1 MAESSPLPEEASPV
15 VTAAPGQPPPLLE
28 VEGLTVSIGGV
39 VILDDLS
46 FRVAPGEIL
55 GIVGESG
62 SGKSMTA
69 LSIMR
74 LLPDGAEAHA
84 RQLRLEGED
93 ILGATEAR
101 LEALRGSAMGMIF
114 QEPMTALNPVMTV
127 GEQIMETVRRHLK
140 VPRRE
145 ARERAIEALRRVGI
159 PSPEQRVDDYP
170 HRLSGGMRQRV
181 MIAMALVCRPRLL
194 IADEPTTALDVTIQ
208 AQILDLMLGL
218 QDEYRMGIILI
229 SHDLGVVSAFT
240 DRVLIMYMGQVL
252 EDARAD
258 DVFSDPKHPYTEGL
272 LASIPPVDR
281 DMTRLQAIPGAIP
294 PLSDLPPGCR
304 FEPRCAYARPVCAT
318 AVPALVETGPAHRA
332 ACIRNTGY
340 RFTGA
345 ER

>member
-1 MAESSPLPEEASPV
+1 
-15 VTAAPGQPPPLLE
+15 
-28 VEGLTVSIGGV
+28 
-39 VILDDLS
+39 
-46 FRVAPGEIL
+46 VAPGEIL

-74 LLPDGAEAHA
+74 LLPDGAEVSAT
-84 RQLRLEGED
+84 QLRLEGED
-93 ILGATEAR
+93 ILGAREAR
-101 LEALRGSAMGMIF
+101 LEELRGRAMGMIF

-127 GEQIMETVRRHLK
+127 GEQIMETVQRHLK

-281 DMTRLQAIPGAIP
+281 DMARLEAIPGAIP
-294 PLSDLPPGCR
+294 PISNLPPGCR
-304 FEPRCAYARPVCAT
+304 FEPRCAHARPVCT
-318 AVPALVETGPAHRA
+318 SAVPALVETGPAHRA

-345 ER
+345 GR

>member
-1 MAESSPLPEEASPV
+1 M
-15 VTAAPGQPPPLLE
+15 
-28 VEGLTVSIGGV
+28 

-74 LLPDGAEAHA
+74 LLPDGAEVSAT
-84 RQLRLEGED
+84 QLRLEGED
-93 ILGATEAR
+93 ILGAREAR
-101 LEALRGSAMGMIF
+101 LEELRGRAMGMIF

-127 GEQIMETVRRHLK
+127 GEQIMETVQRHLK

-281 DMTRLQAIPGAIP
+281 DMARLEAIPGAIP
-294 PLSDLPPGCR
+294 PISNLPPGCR
-304 FEPRCAYARPVCAT
+304 FEPRCAHARPVCT
-318 AVPALVETGPAHRA
+318 SAVPALVETGPAHRA

-345 ER
+345 GR